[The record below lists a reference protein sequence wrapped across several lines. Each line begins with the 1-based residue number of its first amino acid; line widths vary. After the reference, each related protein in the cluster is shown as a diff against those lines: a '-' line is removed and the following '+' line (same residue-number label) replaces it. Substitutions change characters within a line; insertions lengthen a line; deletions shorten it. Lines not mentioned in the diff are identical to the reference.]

1 MKSKTGLF
9 DKLILSAYDFYW
21 TSQQQEELARRRIEH
36 ILTILTRYGA
46 QPGQRILDAACGS
59 GFYTLALAQVGFQTL
74 GIDFMPLL
82 MERARGRAK
91 SLKLPAEF
99 EKMNLDNE
107 LWFDRNEFDHALCL
121 LALHQ
126 LGNPGATLAELNRV
140 IKPDGLLLL
149 TLWTDQT
156 HYPEEFEN
164 LPEPATPS
172 AKAKPK
178 AQVRNLGERAF
189 KKAYGLTEKRNPPK
203 IWNAPDLQALL
214 EKHGFEVLEI
224 GGQPMMT
231 VVARAS

>member
-1 MKSKTGLF
+1 MKSKTRLF

-21 TSQQQEELARRRIEH
+21 TSQQQEDAARQRIEH

-82 MERARGRAK
+82 MERARTRAS

-107 LWFDRNEFDHALCL
+107 LWFDRDEFDHALCL

-140 IKPDGLLLL
+140 IKPDGLLII

-156 HYPEEFEN
+156 HYPEEFEIST
-164 LPEPATPS
+164 EPGNEA
-172 AKAKPK
+172 AKANTK
-178 AQVRNLGERAF
+178 AQVKNLGERAF
-189 KKAYGLTEKRNPPK
+189 KKAYSLTEKRNPPK
-203 IWNAPDLQALL
+203 IWSAADLQVLL

-224 GGQPMMT
+224 EGQPMMT
-231 VVARAS
+231 IIARAS